1 MSYFGEPLLKDYADC
16 ERMFS
21 TCRNPEK
28 GKPIRTWCRL
38 YKEQDV
44 YVLKYM
50 MWVFGQQDK
59 EQNTVP
65 IAEFHPDG
73 RIVLPS
79 DSNEWRNMHASLS
92 TALHNAIPIL
102 TERMGRGRYR
112 IAHTGLMDRVT
123 PAVGEKDIRGN
134 YYQSWWDAFKEH
146 GTEYFAGMTFNHEG
160 LCINPQYATD
170 GEIDTEKRRVWLRM
184 LRRFKRGLK
193 ARAKVGALQQHAK
206 RIYDKHAEMEKK
218 GQHRWQWQMPNW
230 KSKKYYAMLKEAMQT
245 NEYTPEFLEAF
256 VESAT
261 PNTYGNTLATD
272 AHILQH
278 VDTLMNDLSY
288 QLRKDFGVFVSEP
301 LTADGKVI
309 ER

>member
-21 TCRNPEK
+21 TCRYPEK

-59 EQNTVP
+59 DQNTLP

-123 PAVGEKDIRGN
+123 PPREQGGN

-146 GTEYFAGMTFNHEG
+146 GTEYFAGMTFNDDG
-160 LCINPQYATD
+160 VCTNPQYATS